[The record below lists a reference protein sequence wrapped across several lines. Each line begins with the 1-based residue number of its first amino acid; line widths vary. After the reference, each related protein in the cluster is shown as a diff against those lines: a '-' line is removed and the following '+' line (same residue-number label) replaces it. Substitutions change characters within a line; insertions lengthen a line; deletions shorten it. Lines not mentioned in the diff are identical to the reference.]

1 MHVYKRAALYLARK
15 KGKAVILFALFFLV
29 SLLLVIG
36 GSIHAGT
43 RQATKDL
50 RSNIGAAF
58 YVRPY
63 EQFIGDNGELTS
75 LGTPVISQ
83 AAIDEV
89 KEAADDELKAYNT
102 EHYGYAKGENLS
114 FIPGTGHTE
123 DNNMGK
129 VTSVRTSEL
138 IEDFL
143 NGDIVLTE
151 GRHIQPDDENKILIS
166 REIAEQNHLK
176 IGDILN
182 LTHADFS
189 VENGVYVDAIKEKT
203 AFTKA
208 EIVGIYQIKNNSD
221 DTLSPTA
228 ALSVNR
234 IYADSQLL
242 VNLEEQEQGIFEGE
256 ISFFI
261 ADPLHLEEIIKK
273 VEAISSIDWKNHILV
288 DNDFQYSKIAGQLY
302 NIQKLVLTLIVIAS
316 VLSMVVL
323 MLILTMRIRGRMQE
337 AGILLAVGKTK
348 TEIIGQF
355 SVEAIILLLIGF
367 LLVLIL
373 ATPLSAALNHILFG
387 SLLSETPL
395 GTLQTGGRIVNYL
408 QPNLLHVLILFGGE
422 LAAVILTVIMSSG
435 AILSLKPKEILS
447 KMS

>member
-36 GSIHAGT
+36 VSILTGT
-43 RQATKDL
+43 RQVTKDL

-75 LGTPVISQ
+75 LGTPVVSQ

-89 KEAADDELKAYNT
+89 KEAAGNELKAYNT

-151 GRHIQPDDENKILIS
+151 GRHIQPGDKNKILIS

-288 DNDFQYSKIAGQLY
+288 DKDFQYSKIAGQLY

-395 GTLQTGGRIVNYL
+395 GTLQTGGRTVNYL
-408 QPNLLHVLILFGGE
+408 HPNLLHVLILFGGE

>member
-36 GSIHAGT
+36 VSILTGT
-43 RQATKDL
+43 RQVTKDL

-75 LGTPVISQ
+75 RGTPVVSQ

-89 KEAADDELKAYNT
+89 KEAAGNELKAYNT
-102 EHYGYAKGENLS
+102 EHYGYARGENLS

-151 GRHIQPDDENKILIS
+151 GRHIQPGDKNKILIS

-337 AGILLAVGKTK
+337 AGILLAVGKRK

-395 GTLQTGGRIVNYL
+395 GTLQTGGRTVNYL

-422 LAAVILTVIMSSG
+422 LAAFILTVIMSSG